1 MAKPFLS
8 IGTKIIFLVLTI
20 SLISIAVTTALA
32 FNLADSI
39 LKTNVE
45 KTLAE
50 ESQERGTTISS
61 IVKERIEG
69 VKLFA
74 TNSVLVEAL
83 SASYP
88 GLDNLSD
95 AEHFAEERESI
106 ENIVKSFQQDQF
118 SAGIKDLTIFNR
130 LGIPVFSLNAQD
142 IVKIETLPASE
153 RKLAKTST
161 KFIQDDDNERLLKIS
176 SPIINNENGSSIGRV
191 VVTTHTTVFD
201 SVLLNRF
208 GLQETGEVYLVNRDR
223 MMISESLFVEDAPFQ
238 QQVDSEP
245 VRLCFEG
252 GQSVSGMTYVDYRGV
267 EIFGISYC
275 ENNLGFVMLTE
286 VDESVVLE
294 PIYELQQTIVIMGAS
309 IMAIASVAAFI
320 ISSKISNPIQK
331 LRDATQEISKGNFD
345 VQTNIQTNDEIGEL
359 SSSFDSMANAIKET
373 ISAITKRENIIK
385 QQANIL
391 LKYSEQK
398 QECCVCLVDIVGSIL
413 IKEKMSEEESK
424 KYYSVFIESVAEIV
438 EQYNGIAVKAVDDSL
453 LFYFPLKDDTTYENA
468 VDCCLAIADYNSEL
482 NEKLTSEDLPEIAYR
497 ISSTFGDVNV
507 TKSSTATLQD
517 IFGEPV
523 NHCFNINQ
531 YALPNT
537 LVIGDSMYQ
546 KVKDSEKLK
555 FTKLDQSLI
564 KGLEYKI
571 FIVTRK

>member
-1 MAKPFLS
+1 MAKSFLS

-20 SLISIAVTTALA
+20 SLISIAATTALA

-61 IVKERIEG
+61 IVKERIDG

-74 TNSVLVEAL
+74 TNSVLVDAL

-161 KFIQDDDNERLLKIS
+161 KFIQGDDNERLLKIS
-176 SPIINNENGSSIGRV
+176 SPIINDENGSSIGRV

-320 ISSKISNPIQK
+320 ISRKISSPIQK

-345 VQTNIQTNDEIGEL
+345 VQTNIQTNDEIGGVV
-359 SSSFDSMANAIKET
+359 
-373 ISAITKRENIIK
+373 II
-385 QQANIL
+385 I
-391 LKYSEQK
+391 
-398 QECCVCLVDIVGSIL
+398 
-413 IKEKMSEEESK
+413 
-424 KYYSVFIESVAEIV
+424 
-438 EQYNGIAVKAVDDSL
+438 
-453 LFYFPLKDDTTYENA
+453 
-468 VDCCLAIADYNSEL
+468 
-482 NEKLTSEDLPEIAYR
+482 
-497 ISSTFGDVNV
+497 
-507 TKSSTATLQD
+507 
-517 IFGEPV
+517 
-523 NHCFNINQ
+523 
-531 YALPNT
+531 
-537 LVIGDSMYQ
+537 
-546 KVKDSEKLK
+546 
-555 FTKLDQSLI
+555 
-564 KGLEYKI
+564 
-571 FIVTRK
+571 